1 VPLLRRFLTVALAL
15 APATLLAQ
23 ARAHTIRGRVT
34 TDSGTA
40 IPAADVI
47 VTIAPTTES
56 IAEKTDSSGAYK
68 LVIPAD
74 KATGEYLLYIG
85 ALGRRPFRQRVTIK
99 GSDTSAVVDAKLAAV
114 VTNLAA
120 VQVRATH
127 PRPQRSLGG
136 DNGPVTPVDGLN
148 RRVDGVVNALPPEL
162 QGNFDAM
169 ATLIPGLAVT
179 SNGVSAFGMGSD
191 ANMTTLNG
199 MSFGG
204 GSVPRDVPVTT
215 TFLTSPWDPTRG
227 GFAGALT
234 SATVASGG
242 NITTRRARV
251 TLDSPALQVDD
262 PIAAQFGQKYT
273 NVQLGAAGTGAFS
286 LDKYFYD
293 YGLQASRQTADVQSL
308 LALDADALLHAGISP
323 DSAFRLTQ
331 LLGAQHIP
339 VTLGGIP
346 SQRTTTSAQFI
357 ERFDRTL
364 PAPPAGATPAPA
376 WNVLVGGDYTETS
389 AGSLSPTVLPATTG
403 TSVNGG
409 GFVQGLY
416 SRYFGTYGSYIN
428 ETASGVSYRD
438 TRGTPYLSL
447 PSGSVLIASSIAGAD
462 PTIGSLN
469 FGGNSALARDTR
481 TWSWEINNQTN
492 FLVHDQLSFPAKL
505 YFQSRYEHY
514 DQSLAANRLGSFSYN
529 SLADVADNT
538 PAAFSRTLN
547 TPDRSGGEWMG
558 AAAAG
563 GSWSSTHWVLAGGA
577 RADANAFTGLP
588 AENPTLEQT
597 FGVSN
602 DRAPNSIA
610 VSPRFGF
617 NWFPTAQKG
626 LSMYG
631 SGLSTTYRG
640 GYQIRGGVGE
650 FRGFLPSSLLSDAI
664 GTTGLPGSSE
674 RLVCTGPAAPIPDW
688 QAYMTDPSSVP
699 RTCAGGASVF
709 ADTAPNVSLIDR
721 QFRPNTAW
729 RATLGWTN
737 TVKNNYIAIDGVY
750 SLNLDQPGT
759 VDLNF
764 AGSPRFTLSSEDNRP
779 VFVSAAS
786 IVPTTGSV
794 SAVESRVSSAFGRVA
809 DRVSDLRGDA
819 RQITVYGI
827 PNIPFRFGIV
837 TIGYTYT
844 DARSESRG
852 FDGSDAR
859 DPRAI
864 EWSSQPFTPRH
875 QVVLQAAHA
884 FFGGNVGLT
893 ASGRVQ
899 SGLRYT
905 PTVAGDINGDGS
917 SNDRAFIFDPS
928 RTTDTAVARGLRDL
942 LSGGSGSARDCLT
955 RQLGTIAGRNS
966 CVGPWTATFNAALV
980 ITRLPKTDG
989 RMQATLNLANPLGGL
1004 DQLLHGSDKLH
1015 GWGSTPL
1022 IDGTLYQVRGF
1033 DQATNRFI
1041 YEVNPRFGSTN
1052 PATTTLRSPFRITL
1066 DIRYDYGR
1074 NREEQGLELNLRV
1087 KPPLVGTR
1095 ATADTIK
1102 TRYLKSGFTDLY
1114 AVVLRFADS
1123 LALTR
1128 VQTEQIQAEEKILLA
1143 KADTI
1148 YAGLA
1153 AYLVALPQ
1161 NYDATEGVK
1170 HITAANDSAWKT
1182 IYAESPFIR
1191 ELLTAG
1197 QLRRLPLPIF
1207 AMVTAEKPQGRFF
1220 FGF

>member
-1 VPLLRRFLTVALAL
+1 VA
-15 APATLLAQ
+15 Q
-23 ARAHTIRGRVT
+23 GRAHSITGRVT
-34 TDSGTA
+34 SDSGVVIA
-40 IPAADVI
+40 AADVI

-56 IAEKTDSSGAYK
+56 IADKTDASGNYRV
-68 LVIPAD
+68 VIPAD

-85 ALGRRPFRQRVTIK
+85 AVGRRPFRQRVTIK
-99 GSDTSAVVDAKLAAV
+99 SPDSTAIVDAKLAAV

-127 PRPQRSLGG
+127 PRPPRSLGS

-148 RRVDGVVNALPPEL
+148 RRVDGVVNSLPPEL

-179 SNGVSAFGMGSD
+179 TNGVSAFGMGGD

-199 MSFGG
+199 MSVGAA
-204 GSVPRDVPVTT
+204 SVPRDVPVTT

-234 SATVASGG
+234 SATVASGD
-242 NITTRRARV
+242 NVSTRRVRA
-251 TLDSPALQVDD
+251 TLDAPALQADD
-262 PIAAQFGQKYT
+262 PIAARFGQKYT
-273 NVQLGAAGTGAFS
+273 NLQLGHAGTGAFS

-293 YGLQASRQTADVQSL
+293 YGFQASRQTADVQSL

-331 LLGAQHIP
+331 ILGAQHIP
-339 VTLGGIP
+339 VTRGGIP
-346 SQRTTTSAQFI
+346 SQRTTTNAQFI
-357 ERFDRTL
+357 ERFDRRL

-403 TSVNGG
+403 KNVNGG
-409 GFVQGLY
+409 GFLQGLY

-428 ETASGVSYRD
+428 ETATAFSYRD
-438 TRGTPYLSL
+438 TRGTPYLAL
-447 PSGSVLIASSIAGAD
+447 PSGNVLIASSVAGSE
-462 PTIGSLN
+462 PTIGSLS

-481 TWSWEINNQTN
+481 TWSWEINNQTD
-492 FLVHDQLSFPAKL
+492 FLVHDNLSFPGKL

-514 DQSLAANRLGSFSYN
+514 DQSLAANRLGAFSFN

-538 PAAFSRTLN
+538 PSAFSRTLN
-547 TPDRSGGEWMG
+547 MPDRSGGEWSG

-563 GSWSSTHWVLAGGA
+563 GSWSATHWILAGGA
-577 RADANAFTGLP
+577 RVDANAFTGLP
-588 AENPTLEQT
+588 ADNPALEQT
-597 FGVSN
+597 FGVRN

-617 NWFPTAQKG
+617 SWYPTAQKG
-626 LSMYG
+626 LS
-631 SGLSTTYRG
+631 SFSSNLSTTYRG

-664 GTTGLPGSSE
+664 GTTGLAGSSE

-688 QAYMTDPSSVP
+688 QSYMTDPSTVP
-699 RTCAGGASVF
+699 TACAGGASVF
-709 ADTAPNVSLIDR
+709 SDTAPNVSMIDR

-729 RATLGWTN
+729 RAMLGWTN

-750 SLNLDQPGT
+750 SLNLDQAGT
-759 VDLNF
+759 LDLNF
-764 AGSPRFTLSSEDNRP
+764 GGAQRFTLPAEGDRP
-779 VFVSAAS
+779 VFVSPTS
-786 IVPTTGSV
+786 IVPSTGSA
-794 SAVESRVSSAFGRVA
+794 SAVESRASAAFGRVA

-844 DARSESRG
+844 DARSQARG

-864 EWSSQPFTPRH
+864 EWSSQAFTPRH
-875 QVVLQAAHA
+875 QVTLQAARV
-884 FFGGNVGLT
+884 FFGNKIGLT
-893 ASGRVQ
+893 AAGRVQ

-905 PTVAGDINGDGS
+905 PFVAGDINGDGS

-928 RTTDTAVARGLRDL
+928 RVTDTAVSRGLRDL
-942 LSGGSGSARDCLT
+942 LNNGSASARDCLN
-955 RQLGTIAGRNS
+955 RQINTIAGRNS
-966 CVGPWTATFNAALV
+966 CVGPWSATFNASLV
-980 ITRLPKTDG
+980 IPRLPKTNG

-1004 DQLLHGSDKLH
+1004 DQLLHRSDKLH

-1033 DQATNRFI
+1033 DPSSNRFI
-1041 YEVNPRFGSTN
+1041 YQVNPRFGSTS
-1052 PATTTLRSPFRITL
+1052 PSATTFRSPFRVTL

-1074 NREEQGLELNLRV
+1074 NQQEQGLELNLRI

-1095 ATADTIK
+1095 AAADTIK
-1102 TRYLKSGFTDLY
+1102 ARYTRSGFTDVY
-1114 AVVLRFADS
+1114 AIMLRYADS

-1128 VQTEQIQAEEKILLA
+1128 SQTEKIQAEQKDLLA
-1143 KADTI
+1143 TADTI
-1148 YAGLA
+1148 YSGLA
-1153 AYLVALPQ
+1153 VYLVALPS
-1161 NYDATEGVK
+1161 NYNATEAVR
-1170 HITAANDSAWKT
+1170 HVTAANDSAWNK
-1182 IYAESPFIR
+1182 IYAESRFIKD
-1191 ELLTAG
+1191 LLTVG
-1197 QLRRLPLPIF
+1197 QLRRLPAPIF
-1207 AMVTAEKPQGRFF
+1207 AMVTTENFKGRFF
-1220 FGF
+1220 GF

>member
-1 VPLLRRFLTVALAL
+1 MTTPSLRSLLLLVAT
-15 APATLLAQ
+15 PAILFAQ
-23 ARAHTIRGRVT
+23 GRVHTITGRVT

-56 IAEKTDSSGAYK
+56 ITDKTDASGAYK
-68 LVIPAD
+68 LVIPAE

-99 GSDTSAVVDAKLAAV
+99 SPDSTALVDAKLAAV

-127 PRPQRSLGG
+127 PRPPRSLGS

-169 ATLIPGLAVT
+169 ATLIPGLSVT
-179 SNGVSAFGMGSD
+179 TNGISAFGMGGD

-199 MSFGG
+199 MSVGAS
-204 GSVPRDVPVTT
+204 SVPRDVPVTT

-234 SATVASGG
+234 SATVASGD
-242 NITTRRARV
+242 NVSTRRARA
-251 TLDSPALQVDD
+251 TLDAPALQADD
-262 PIAAQFGQKYT
+262 PIAARFGQKYT
-273 NVQLGAAGTGAFS
+273 NLQLGDAGTGAFS

-293 YGLQASRQTADVQSL
+293 YGFQASRQTADVQSL
-308 LALDADALLHAGISP
+308 LALDADALIHAGISP

-331 LLGAQHIP
+331 ILGAQHIP
-339 VTLGGIP
+339 VTRGGIP
-346 SQRTTTSAQFI
+346 SQRTTTSANFI
-357 ERFDRTL
+357 ERFDRRL

-376 WNVLVGGDYTETS
+376 WDVLVGADYSETS

-403 TSVNGG
+403 KNVNGG
-409 GFVQGLY
+409 GFLQGLY
-416 SRYFGTYGSYIN
+416 SRYFGAYGSYIN
-428 ETASGVSYRD
+428 ETASAFSYRD
-438 TRGTPYLSL
+438 TRGTPYLTL
-447 PSGSVLIASSIAGAD
+447 PSGNVLIASSVAGSD
-462 PTIGSLN
+462 PTIGSLS

-481 TWSWEINNQTN
+481 TWSWEINNQTD
-492 FLVHDQLSFPAKL
+492 FLVHDNLSFPGKL

-514 DQSLAANRLGSFSYN
+514 DQSLAANRLGSFSFN

-538 PAAFSRTLN
+538 PSAFSRTLN
-547 TPDRSGGEWMG
+547 MPDRSGGEWIG

-563 GSWSSTHWVLAGGA
+563 GSWSTTHWVLAGGA
-577 RADANAFTGLP
+577 RVDANAFTGLP
-588 AENPTLEQT
+588 AENPALEQT
-597 FGVSN
+597 FGVRN
-602 DRAPNSIA
+602 DPAPNSIA

-626 LSMYG
+626 LSSYG
-631 SGLSTTYRG
+631 SNLSTTYRG

-650 FRGFLPSSLLSDAI
+650 FRGFLPASLLSDAI

-688 QAYMTDPSSVP
+688 QSYLTDPSQVP
-699 RTCAGGASVF
+699 TTCAGGASVF
-709 ADTAPNVSLIDR
+709 ADTAPNVSMIDR

-729 RATLGWTN
+729 RAMLGWTN
-737 TVKNNYIAIDGVY
+737 TVKNNYIAIDGAY
-750 SLNLDQPGT
+750 SLNLDQQGT
-759 VDLNF
+759 LDLNF
-764 AGSPRFTLSSEDNRP
+764 GGAQRFTLPAEGDRP
-779 VFVSAAS
+779 FFVSPSS
-786 IVPTTGSV
+786 IVPSTGSA
-794 SAVESRVSSAFGRVA
+794 SAVESRASPAFGRVA

-827 PNIPFRFGIV
+827 PNIPFRAGIV

-844 DARSESRG
+844 DARSQSRG

-864 EWSSQPFTPRH
+864 EWSSQAFFPRH
-875 QVVLQAAHA
+875 QVVLQAARS
-884 FFGGNVGLT
+884 FFGGKAGLT
-893 ASGRVQ
+893 ATGRVQ

-905 PTVAGDINGDGS
+905 PFVAGDINGDGA

-928 RTTDTAVARGLRDL
+928 RVTDTAVARGLRDL
-942 LSGGSGSARDCLT
+942 MTGGSASARDCLN
-955 RQLGTIAGRNS
+955 RQINTIAGRNS
-966 CVGPWTATFNAALV
+966 CVGPWTAAFNAALV
-980 ITRLPKTDG
+980 IPRLPKTNG

-1033 DQATNRFI
+1033 DPATRQFI
-1041 YEVNPRFGSTN
+1041 YQVNPRFGSTN
-1052 PATTTLRSPFRITL
+1052 PSTSTLRSPFRITL

-1074 NREEQGLELNLRV
+1074 NGEEQRLDLNLRI

-1095 ATADTIK
+1095 ASADTIK
-1102 TRYLKSGFTDLY
+1102 TRYIKSGFTDLY
-1114 AVVLRFADS
+1114 SVILRFADS
-1123 LALTR
+1123 LALSR
-1128 VQTEQIQAEEKILLA
+1128 SQMEQIQGEQKVLLA

-1148 YAGLA
+1148 YSGLA
-1153 AYLVALPQ
+1153 AYLVGLPS
-1161 NYDATEGVK
+1161 NYDVTEAVK
-1170 HITAANDSAWKT
+1170 HVTAANDSAWKT
-1182 IYAESPFIR
+1182 IYAESPFLR
-1191 ELLTAG
+1191 KLLEPR
-1197 QLRRLPLPIF
+1197 QLPRLPAPIY
-1207 AMVTAEKPQGRFF
+1207 AMVMTEHPQGRFF

>member
-1 VPLLRRFLTVALAL
+1 MTPPSLRSLLLLVAT
-15 APATLLAQ
+15 PAVLLAQ
-23 ARAHTIRGRVT
+23 GRVHTITGRVT

-56 IAEKTDSSGAYK
+56 IADKTDASGAYK
-68 LVIPAD
+68 LVIPAE

-99 GSDTSAVVDAKLAAV
+99 SPDSTAAVDAKLAAV

-127 PRPQRSLGG
+127 PRPPRSLGS

-148 RRVDGVVNALPPEL
+148 RRVDGVVNSLPPEL

-179 SNGVSAFGMGSD
+179 SNGISAFGMGGD

-199 MSFGG
+199 MSVGAA
-204 GSVPRDVPVTT
+204 SVPRDVPVST

-234 SATVASGG
+234 SATVASGD
-242 NITTRRARV
+242 NVSTRRVRA
-251 TLDSPALQVDD
+251 TLDAPALQADD
-262 PIAAQFGQKYT
+262 PIAARFGQKYT
-273 NVQLGAAGTGAFS
+273 NLQLGNAGTGAFS

-293 YGLQASRQTADVQSL
+293 YGFQASRQTADVQSL
-308 LALDADALLHAGISP
+308 LALDTDALLHAGISP

-331 LLGAQHIP
+331 ILGAQHIP
-339 VTLGGIP
+339 VTRGGIP
-346 SQRTTTSAQFI
+346 SQRMTTSANFI
-357 ERFDRTL
+357 ERFDRRL

-376 WNVLVGGDYTETS
+376 WNVLVGADYTETS

-403 TSVNGG
+403 KNVNGG
-409 GFVQGLY
+409 GFLQGLY

-428 ETASGVSYRD
+428 ETATAFSYRD
-438 TRGTPYLSL
+438 TRGTPYLAL
-447 PSGSVLIASSIAGAD
+447 PSGNVLIASSVAGSD
-462 PTIGSLN
+462 PTIGSLS

-492 FLVHDQLSFPAKL
+492 FLVHDNLSFPGKL

-514 DQSLAANRLGSFSYN
+514 DQSLAANRLGSFSFN

-538 PAAFSRTLN
+538 PSAFSRTL
-547 TPDRSGGEWMG
+547 TMPDRSGGEWIG

-563 GSWSSTHWVLAGGA
+563 GSWSATHWILAGGA
-577 RADANAFTGLP
+577 RVDANAFTGLP
-588 AENPTLEQT
+588 TENPALEQA
-597 FGVSN
+597 FGMRN

-617 NWFPTAQKG
+617 NWYPTAQKG
-626 LSMYG
+626 LSSFG
-631 SGLSTTYRG
+631 SNLSTTYRG

-688 QAYMTDPSSVP
+688 QSYMTDPSSVP
-699 RTCAGGASVF
+699 TTCAGGASVF
-709 ADTAPNVSLIDR
+709 ADTAPNVSVIDR

-759 VDLNF
+759 RDLNF
-764 AGSPRFTLSSEDNRP
+764 GGAQRFTLPAEGDRP
-779 VFVSAAS
+779 VFVSPTS
-786 IVPTTGSV
+786 IVPSTGSA
-794 SAVESRVSSAFGRVA
+794 SAVESRASAAFGRVA

-844 DARSESRG
+844 DARSQSRG

-859 DPRAI
+859 DPRSI
-864 EWSSQPFTPRH
+864 EWSSQAFTPRH
-875 QVVLQAAHA
+875 QVTLQAARV
-884 FFGGNVGLT
+884 FLGGKVGLT
-893 ASGRVQ
+893 AAGRVQ

-905 PTVAGDINGDGS
+905 PFVAGDINGDGA

-928 RTTDTAVARGLRDL
+928 RVADTAVSRGLRDL
-942 LSGGSGSARDCLT
+942 LNNGSASARDCLT
-955 RQLGTIAGRNS
+955 RQINTIAGRSS
-966 CVGPWTATFNAALV
+966 CVGPWSATFNAALV
-980 ITRLPKTDG
+980 IPRLPKTNG
-989 RMQATLNLANPLGGL
+989 RMQATLNLSNPLGGL

-1022 IDGTLYQVRGF
+1022 VDGTLYQVRGF
-1033 DQATNRFI
+1033 DQATRQFV
-1041 YEVNPRFGSTN
+1041 YQVNPRFGSTN
-1052 PATTTLRSPFRITL
+1052 PSTSTLRSPFRITL

-1074 NREEQGLELNLRV
+1074 NGEEQRLDLNLRI

-1095 ATADTIK
+1095 ASADTIK

-1114 AVVLRFADS
+1114 FVMLRFADS

-1128 VQTEQIQAEEKILLA
+1128 AQTESIQAEEKVLLA

-1153 AYLVALPQ
+1153 AYLVGLPPS
-1161 NYDATEGVK
+1161 YDATEAVK
-1170 HITAANDSAWKT
+1170 HVTAANDTAWKT

-1197 QLRRLPLPIF
+1197 QLRRLPPPIF
-1207 AMVTAEKPQGRFF
+1207 SMVTSEHPQGRFF